1 MPTPSQRLAQQQA
14 PDALPVM
21 KQRWAELGFFHW
33 AFSPDLI
40 AARLP
45 KGLHVDTFEG
55 KAWLGVVPFLMRR
68 IRPIGLPPLPWLSW
82 FHELN
87 LRTYVYDDA
96 GTPGVWFFSL
106 DCNQPIAVE
115 VARRFFHLPYQHA
128 QMRSNLSNSS
138 VEYFSRRK
146 NHPSGE
152 PIYKY
157 PRPFDPK
164 PAVLGSLEWF
174 LIERYTLFS
183 PDPEGNIYSGR
194 VYHEPYQIEPM
205 AFGECSTLP
214 FSLNGFTEPKAPPDS
229 LISAKPVDVSIFP
242 LKLVGITADGRR

>member
-1 MPTPSQRLAQQQA
+1 MNPPSLEDRLAQRQA

-33 AFSPDLI
+33 AVSPDLI
-40 AARLP
+40 SARLP
-45 KGLHVDTFEG
+45 KGLHVDTFDG
-55 KAWLGVVPFLMRR
+55 KAWLGVVPFLMQR

-115 VARRFFHLPYQHA
+115 VARRCFHLPYQHA
-128 QMRSNLSNSS
+128 KMRSSITNSS
-138 VEYFSRRK
+138 VEYFCQRK
-146 NHPSGE
+146 KDPSGE
-152 PIYKY
+152 VKYHY
-157 PRPFDPK
+157 PRTVAPQL
-164 PAVLGSLEWF
+164 AVLGSLEWF

-183 PDPEGNIYSGR
+183 TDPKGNIYSGR
-194 VYHEPYQIEPM
+194 VHHNPYQIESM
-205 AFGECSTLP
+205 TYGESSTLP
-214 FSLNGFTEPKAPPDS
+214 FSLNGFPEPETPPVS
-229 LISAKPVDVSIFP
+229 QICAKPVDVTIFP
-242 LKLVGITADGRR
+242 LKSLC